1 VTQLPAQSKIVA
13 QQPVETK
20 IKSMIGPI
28 TSALRMAEVARRR
41 SEACSHS
48 FGVGSAWL
56 WLAGFV
62 STMDHAPQALSLKC
76 DSRWR
81 LHSHPTAKI

>member
-20 IKSMIGPI
+20 INRWLAPSHQRYGWPKWH
-28 TSALRMAEVARRR
+28 ADVLRHAVIR
-41 SEACSHS
+41 S
-48 FGVGSAWL
+48 GVGSAWL